1 VIRRLLPLLGVAIA
15 ITLGAQ
21 TANAITDGLTVTGY
35 HITET
40 PPSKNTATL
49 QQCGQETAPNINIV
63 YEYDPIGQCPDDL
76 FLAHYQGFLTL
87 PAGTVTV
94 RFWLAADDGGTMKIG
109 LDEFGDWTD
118 KGCSAVETDTLT
130 LPDNVPL
137 ILDGWFYENGGG
149 TCFMFGWS
157 LNNGPLE
164 IIPPSAFTSTISQPA
179 TTTTT
184 LAPVTT
190 TTNTTTTSTTTTS
203 TTTTSTTT
211 TTAAPQTTTPATT
224 STQPPT
230 TTTVKTTAPS
240 TSIQE
245 TTSTTSTVIVAT
257 SSSSPTTTSSPQTT
271 LPPTTTTT
279 ISSTT
284 TVPFESVIPI
294 YTEAEAVTIALDPVA
309 VAQLTEQEAEAVFET
324 INVDDLTE
332 AQADALVAAVQEA
345 PTTVREAFEDK
356 INVFAGATDSYIPLG
371 STVPVST
378 RRVIIITSTLLVATP
393 ITRRK

>member
-1 VIRRLLPLLGVAIA
+1 MIRRLLPLLGVAIA

-35 HITET
+35 NITET
-40 PPSKNTATL
+40 PPSKDTSTL

-87 PAGTVTV
+87 PAGTDTV

-184 LAPVTT
+184 LAPSTT

-211 TTAAPQTTTPATT
+211 TTAAPQTTTPATI

-245 TTSTTSTVIVAT
+245 TTSTTSTFIVAT

-284 TVPFESVIPI
+284 TVPSESVTPI

-309 VAQLTEQEAEAVFET
+309 VAQLTEQEAEAVFDT
-324 INVDDLTE
+324 INLDDLTE
-332 AQADALVAAVQEA
+332 AQADALVAAVQAA

>member
-1 VIRRLLPLLGVAIA
+1 MIRRLLPLLGVAIA

-35 HITET
+35 NITET
-40 PPSKNTATL
+40 PPSKDTATL

-63 YEYDPIGQCPDDL
+63 YEYDPIGQCSDDL

-184 LAPVTT
+184 LAPSTT

-211 TTAAPQTTTPATT
+211 TTAAPQTTTTATTYAPTT
-224 STQPPT
+224 STS
-230 TTTVKTTAPS
+230 S
-240 TSIQE
+240 T
-245 TTSTTSTVIVAT
+245 T
-257 SSSSPTTTSSPQTT
+257 SSSSPTTTTSPQTT

-279 ISSTT
+279 IPSTT
-284 TVPFESVIPI
+284 TVPPESVTPI
-294 YTEAEAVTIALDPVA
+294 YTEAEAVTIALNPKA
-309 VAQLTEQEAEAVFET
+309 VAQLTEQEAEAVFDT
-324 INVDDLTE
+324 INLDDLTE

>member
-1 VIRRLLPLLGVAIA
+1 
-15 ITLGAQ
+15 
-21 TANAITDGLTVTGY
+21 
-35 HITET
+35 
-40 PPSKNTATL
+40 
-49 QQCGQETAPNINIV
+49 
-63 YEYDPIGQCPDDL
+63 
-76 FLAHYQGFLTL
+76 
-87 PAGTVTV
+87 
-94 RFWLAADDGGTMKIG
+94 MKIG

-184 LAPVTT
+184 LAPSTT

-224 STQPPT
+224 STQAPT

-284 TVPFESVIPI
+284 TVPSESVTPI
-294 YTEAEAVTIALDPVA
+294 YTEAEAVTIALNPEA

-324 INVDDLTE
+324 INLDDLTE

-378 RRVIIITSTLLVATP
+378 RRVVIITSTLLVATP

>member
-1 VIRRLLPLLGVAIA
+1 
-15 ITLGAQ
+15 
-21 TANAITDGLTVTGY
+21 
-35 HITET
+35 
-40 PPSKNTATL
+40 
-49 QQCGQETAPNINIV
+49 
-63 YEYDPIGQCPDDL
+63 
-76 FLAHYQGFLTL
+76 
-87 PAGTVTV
+87 
-94 RFWLAADDGGTMKIG
+94 MKIG
-109 LDEFGDWTD
+109 LDEFGDWND

-137 ILDGWFYENGGG
+137 ILDGWFYENGGS

-164 IIPPSAFTSTISQPA
+164 IIPSSAFTSTISQPA

-184 LAPVTT
+184 LAPSTT
-190 TTNTTTTSTTTTS
+190 TTSTTTTSTTTTS

-211 TTAAPQTTTPATT
+211 TTAAPQTTTTATTYAPTT
-224 STQPPT
+224 STS
-230 TTTVKTTAPS
+230 S
-240 TSIQE
+240 T
-245 TTSTTSTVIVAT
+245 T

-279 ISSTT
+279 IPSTT
-284 TVPFESVIPI
+284 TIPAESVTPT
-294 YTEAEAVTIALDPVA
+294 YTEAEAVTIALNPEA
-309 VAQLTEQEAEAVFET
+309 VAQLTAQEAEAVFDT
-324 INVDDLTE
+324 INLDDLTE

-378 RRVIIITSTLLVATP
+378 RRVIIITSTLLIATP

>member
-1 VIRRLLPLLGVAIA
+1 MIRRLLPLLGVAIA

-35 HITET
+35 NITET
-40 PPSKNTATL
+40 PPSKDTSTL

-184 LAPVTT
+184 LAPSTT

-224 STQPPT
+224 Y
-230 TTTVKTTAPS
+230 AP
-240 TSIQE
+240 
-245 TTSTTSTVIVAT
+245 TTSTSSTT

-284 TVPFESVIPI
+284 TVPPESVTPI
-294 YTEAEAVTIALDPVA
+294 YTEAEAVTIALNPEA
-309 VAQLTEQEAEAVFET
+309 VAQLTEQEAEAVFDT
-324 INVDDLTE
+324 INLDDLTE

-378 RRVIIITSTLLVATP
+378 RRVVIITSTLLVATP

>member
-1 VIRRLLPLLGVAIA
+1 MIRRLLPLIGVAIA

-40 PPSKNTATL
+40 PPSKDTSTL
-49 QQCGQETAPNINIV
+49 QQCGRETAPNINIV

-184 LAPVTT
+184 LAPS
-190 TTNTTTTSTTTTS
+190 TTTTSTTTTS

-211 TTAAPQTTTPATT
+211 TSTTTTIAAPQTTTPATT
-224 STQPPT
+224 Y
-230 TTTVKTTAPS
+230 AP
-240 TSIQE
+240 
-245 TTSTTSTVIVAT
+245 TTSTSSTT

-284 TVPFESVIPI
+284 TVPPESVTPI

-324 INVDDLTE
+324 INLDDLTE

>member
-1 VIRRLLPLLGVAIA
+1 MMRRLLPLLGVVIA

-35 HITET
+35 NITQA
-40 PPSKNTATL
+40 PPSKDTTTL

-87 PAGTVTV
+87 PAGTNTV

-164 IIPPSAFTSTISQPA
+164 IIPPSAFTSTISPPA

-190 TTNTTTTSTTTTS
+190 TTSTTTTSTTTTS

-224 STQPPT
+224 Y
-230 TTTVKTTAPS
+230 AP
-240 TSIQE
+240 
-245 TTSTTSTVIVAT
+245 TTSTTSTT
-257 SSSSPTTTSSPQTT
+257 SSSNPTTTTSPQTT
-271 LPPTTTTT
+271 LPPTTTTST
-279 ISSTT
+279 SSTT
-284 TVPFESVIPI
+284 TIPPESVTPI
-294 YTEAEAVTIALDPVA
+294 YTKAEAVTIALDPVA

-324 INVDDLTE
+324 INIDDLTE
-332 AQADALVAAVQEA
+332 AQADALVTAVQEA
-345 PTTVREAFEDK
+345 PTTIRKAFEDK